1 MYDTFS
7 RRSTKRVSEEDTVI
21 LQVQD
26 VKPAAEDLD
35 RVAGKLPTAW
45 EADFK
50 TPMTRSVAT
59 CHVARPLKGL
69 RNVENSPDFACCA

>member
-7 RRSTKRVSEEDTVI
+7 RRSMKCVSEEVTII

-35 RVAGKLPTAW
+35 RVARKLPTAW

-50 TPMTRSVAT
+50 TPMTRSVRLAMS
-59 CHVARPLKGL
+59 RGPLK
-69 RNVENSPDFACCA
+69 V